1 MLRATKFSAQ
11 FSKTSVFEENNL
23 IHLSGQKMCLVGA
36 NQKKTSAGRNTS
48 IYMLIQ
54 FNFDPPETITGRN
67 NPETST
73 HWVPKL
79 TSKKNFI

>member
-11 FSKTSVFEENNL
+11 FSKTSVFEENHL
-23 IHLSGQKMCLVGA
+23 IHLSGQKMCPVGA
-36 NQKKTSAGRNTS
+36 NQKKRRPAG
-48 IYMLIQ
+48 IQVYMLILL
-54 FNFDPPETITGRN
+54 NFDPPETITGRN

-79 TSKKNFI
+79 TSKKKFI